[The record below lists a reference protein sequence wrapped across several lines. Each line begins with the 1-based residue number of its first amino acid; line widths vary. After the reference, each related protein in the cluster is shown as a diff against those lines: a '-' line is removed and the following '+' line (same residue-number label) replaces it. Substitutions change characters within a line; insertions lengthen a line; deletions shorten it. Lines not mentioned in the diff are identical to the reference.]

1 MVTKTFIVDDHYMVI
16 EGIRSLLQNEKSIE
30 WMGHAMNASSCLAF
44 LNKQLPDVI
53 LMDINLPDMSGI
65 DLCREVKT
73 KYPSVFII
81 GLSTFNQQSFI
92 QKMMDN
98 GASGYVL
105 KNATQE
111 ELTSAIE
118 TVMKGK
124 TYLSDEASNTL
135 RKENGASIVFISA
148 KGHKHLEVLKERM
161 VDKVISGEIQSEDT
175 IVTNARHYHAL
186 KEVARSLTDIKN
198 GLDNKLAGDLLALD
212 IRRGL
217 HYLGEITGEIT
228 NEDQLDYIFSKFCI
242 GK

>member
-16 EGIRSLLQNEKSIE
+16 EGIRSLLQNEKSVE
-30 WMGHAMNASSCLAF
+30 WMGHAMNAASCLAF
-44 LNKQLPDVI
+44 LNKELPDVI

-65 DLCREVKT
+65 DLCKEVKT

-111 ELTSAIE
+111 EITSAIE

-124 TYLSDEASNTL
+124 TYLSEEASNTL
-135 RKENGASIVFISA
+135 RKENGTNIVLTRREKEVLELIADGMTNGEIAQKLFIS
-148 KGHKHLEVLKERM
+148 VTT
-161 VDKVISGEIQSEDT
+161 VDT
-175 IVTNARHYHAL
+175 HR
-186 KEVARSLTDIKN
+186 KN
-198 GLDNKLAGDLLALD
+198 LLAKFETKNTAAL
-212 IRRGL
+212 IKIAVSRG
-217 HYLGEITGEIT
+217 YL
-228 NEDQLDYIFSKFCI
+228 
-242 GK
+242 

>member
-1 MVTKTFIVDDHYMVI
+1 MVTKIFIVDDHYMVI

-30 WMGHAMNASSCLAF
+30 WMGHAMNAASCLAF

-53 LMDINLPDMSGI
+53 LMDINLPDISGI
-65 DLCREVKT
+65 DLCKEVKT

-124 TYLSDEASNTL
+124 TYLSEEASNTL
-135 RKENGASIVFISA
+135 RKENGASIVLTRRE
-148 KGHKHLEVLKERM
+148 KEVLELIADGM
-161 VDKVISGEIQSEDT
+161 
-175 IVTNARHYHAL
+175 TNAEIAQKLFVSVTTVDTHR
-186 KEVARSLTDIKN
+186 KN
-198 GLDNKLAGDLLALD
+198 LLAKFDTKNTAAL
-212 IRRGL
+212 IKIAVSRG
-217 HYLGEITGEIT
+217 YL
-228 NEDQLDYIFSKFCI
+228 
-242 GK
+242 